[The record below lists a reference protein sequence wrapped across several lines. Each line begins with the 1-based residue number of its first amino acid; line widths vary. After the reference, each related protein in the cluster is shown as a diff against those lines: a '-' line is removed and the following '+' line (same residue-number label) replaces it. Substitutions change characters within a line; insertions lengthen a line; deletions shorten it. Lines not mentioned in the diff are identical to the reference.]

1 MKEINEPKKIA
12 ESESYF
18 FHFATEQEHPEL
30 IRDQFWDDVFPE
42 LPYTAAAEETR
53 NADPVMGAATRVE
66 VPEADAEFL
75 PMNDE
80 EEEEEEE
87 EDDFNER
94 GSSQEEEEE
103 EEDDDRGIGTPGK
116 K

>member
-1 MKEINEPKKIA
+1 MPNRIVNIFPRH
-12 ESESYF
+12 F
-18 FHFATEQEHPEL
+18 FPHFTTEQEHPEL

-80 EEEEEEE
+80 EEEED

-103 EEDDDRGIGTPGK
+103 EEDRGIGTPGK

>member
-75 PMNDE
+75 PMNDDD
-80 EEEEEEE
+80 EEE
-87 EDDFNER
+87 EDDFDER
-94 GSSQEEEEE
+94 GSSQEEEEEE